1 MAWWIYAFGAAMT
14 AAFTAIFVKM
24 SVSDMPPLAA
34 TALRTAFVVP
44 FVFAAAWFEMAGQGW
59 RFGKISWWIF
69 ALAGLMNALS
79 WMFYTKAMALGSASL
94 VSAVDKFS
102 LPLVAVLA
110 LVFFHEM
117 PTGRQWIGIVLVTAG
132 ILLMI
137 RQS

>member
-1 MAWWIYAFGAAMT
+1 MAWWLYAFGAAMT
-14 AAFTAIFVKM
+14 AALTAIFVKM

-44 FVFAAAWFEMAGQGW
+44 FVFAAASFEMAGREW
-59 RFGKISWWIF
+59 RFGKINWGIF

-79 WMFYTKAMALGSASL
+79 WMFYTQAMAVGKTSL

-110 LVFFHEM
+110 IVFLNEV
-117 PTGRQWIGIVLVTAG
+117 PTARQWAGIALVTAG

-137 RQS
+137 RPS

>member
-1 MAWWIYAFGAAMT
+1 MAWWLYALGAALT
-14 AAFTAIFVKM
+14 AALTAVFVKM

-44 FVFAAAWFEMAGQGW
+44 FVFAAATVEMAGHSW
-59 RFGKISWWIF
+59 RFGKITWGIF

-79 WMFYTKAMALGSASL
+79 WMFYTKAMETGKASM

-102 LPLVAVLA
+102 LPLVALLA
-110 LVFFHEM
+110 LIFLGEAL
-117 PTGRQWIGIVLVTAG
+117 TLKQWLGIVLMTGG

-137 RQS
+137 R

>member
-1 MAWWIYAFGAAMT
+1 MAWWLYAFGAALT
-14 AAFTAIFVKM
+14 AALTAIFVKM

-44 FVFAAAWFEMAGQGW
+44 FVFAAATVEMAGQGW
-59 RFGKISWWIF
+59 KFGKITWWIF

-79 WMFYTKAMALGSASL
+79 WMFYTKAMAVGKTSL

-102 LPLVAVLA
+102 LPLVALLA
-110 LVFFHEM
+110 LVFLNEAL
-117 PTGRQWIGIVLVTAG
+117 TVKQWAGIVLVTAG

-137 RQS
+137 RP